1 MAKQTLRRSHKSR
14 GLQRKSRGLQRKS
27 RRLQRKSRRLQR
39 KSLGLHRKSRRLGHK
54 RKSRIQRGGRI
65 LTRLEL
71 YTALMLELLDE
82 CYARYDLPDSQ
93 LIQYIK
99 GFFGTPRNF
108 IKYIK
113 ARMAQENRDEKSLGE
128 LITTTPPYN
137 DSRFALSNFK
147 SPEQQQKWIDFIKSL
162 QETIDN
168 MFSSNIDIASAVF
181 GRYYELTNSKD
192 IAYLRDYIN
201 RLKEGDGLGKNALHK
216 ALDRMI
222 QWHNDQTTGKPTPSH
237 LLKDIIA
244 QVEHEYPTAAAEIN
258 KPKLTPINQ
267 DDKVKILPSF
277 LSDSAT
283 LYVTFNGKTMIANS
297 DVDGS
302 AKDELGGLKQTHAHW
317 FEYTP
322 LANLPPGE
330 YILVLKSE
338 QYSSDP
344 LIITVDATHK
354 PVATIA
360 APARPAAGAR
370 PAAAAEAGSTT
381 EAGAGA
387 AEATARPAA
396 EAATARPAAEAAEA
410 GAGAAVEAGAG
421 AAVEAGAA
429 TARPAVRPGSVQTF
443 FNSFKNINT
452 WRDKVNSKILLL
464 TTKFKSLTPTLDS
477 NNDQRIM
484 LALKQQRT
492 DDINDLVEIN
502 KKLNGLLAKYNLPR
516 RI

>member
-1 MAKQTLRRSHKSR
+1 
-14 GLQRKSRGLQRKS
+14 
-27 RRLQRKSRRLQR
+27 
-39 KSLGLHRKSRRLGHK
+39 
-54 RKSRIQRGGRI
+54 
-65 LTRLEL
+65 
-71 YTALMLELLDE
+71 
-82 CYARYDLPDSQ
+82 
-93 LIQYIK
+93 
-99 GFFGTPRNF
+99 
-108 IKYIK
+108 
-113 ARMAQENRDEKSLGE
+113 
-128 LITTTPPYN
+128 
-137 DSRFALSNFK
+137 
-147 SPEQQQKWIDFIKSL
+147 
-162 QETIDN
+162 
-168 MFSSNIDIASAVF
+168 
-181 GRYYELTNSKD
+181 
-192 IAYLRDYIN
+192 
-201 RLKEGDGLGKNALHK
+201 
-216 ALDRMI
+216 MI

-410 GAGAAVEAGAG
+410 EAGAAVRPAVEAGAG
-421 AAVEAGAA
+421 AAV
-429 TARPAVRPGSVQTF
+429 RPGSFQTF
-443 FNSFKNINT
+443 VNSFKNINT

-484 LALKQQRT
+484 LALKQQTRT

>member
-1 MAKQTLRRSHKSR
+1 
-14 GLQRKSRGLQRKS
+14 
-27 RRLQRKSRRLQR
+27 
-39 KSLGLHRKSRRLGHK
+39 
-54 RKSRIQRGGRI
+54 
-65 LTRLEL
+65 
-71 YTALMLELLDE
+71 MLELLDE

-113 ARMAQENRDEKSLGE
+113 ARMVEENRDEKSLGE

-168 MFSSNIDIASAVF
+168 MFDKGIDLATMVGRTDLTDANSILQLRQEIANN
-181 GRYYELTNSKD
+181 GDRLRTN
-192 IAYLRDYIN
+192 
-201 RLKEGDGLGKNALHK
+201 GLNK

-222 QWHNDQTTGKPTPSH
+222 QWKNSKTTGIYTRPSYF
-237 LLKDIIA
+237 LKDIIA
-244 QVEHEYPTAAAEIN
+244 RVEGDHPTAAAEIN
-258 KPKLTPINQ
+258 KPKLTPIYQ

-283 LYVTFNGKTMIANS
+283 LYVTFSNGEEIIANS

-302 AKDELGGLKQTHAHW
+302 ALNVLGGLKQTHAHW

-338 QYSSDP
+338 QYKSDP

-360 APARPAAGAR
+360 APARPAETET
-370 PAAAAEAGSTT
+370 AAAAP
-381 EAGAGA
+381 
-387 AEATARPAA
+387 ARPAA
-396 EAATARPAAEAAEA
+396 EAAGAATATSTEA
-410 GAGAAVEAGAG
+410 GAARPAVEAGTAAG
-421 AAVEAGAA
+421 PAVEAGAA
-429 TARPAVRPGSVQTF
+429 AGPGF
-443 FNSFKNINT
+443 FQRLRSRFINHEKL
-452 WRDKVNSKILLL
+452 RSKINGRIAVLEDF
-464 TTKFKSLTPTLDS
+464 FKVKPSYIQ
-477 NNDQRIM
+477 DQKIVHR
-484 LALKQQRT
+484 LKQQTRT
-492 DDINDLVEIN
+492 DDINELVRIN
-502 KKLNGLLAKYNLPR
+502 NELKQLIAKHKLPKS
-516 RI
+516 